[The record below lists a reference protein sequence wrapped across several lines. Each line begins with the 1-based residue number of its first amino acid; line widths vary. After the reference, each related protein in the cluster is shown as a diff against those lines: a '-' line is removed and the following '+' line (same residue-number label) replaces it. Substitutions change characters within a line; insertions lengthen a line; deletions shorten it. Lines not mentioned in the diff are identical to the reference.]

1 MVSFSWPNNGNC
13 VPDDRPS
20 NDHPRAVVE
29 ADLNPLEAEQI
40 LQGLAGVFSRQH
52 NPATARRV
60 VYPPERPD
68 QARSDDAQLPN
79 LEARYR
85 ALVEQ
90 IPAVVFMAYLDRGI
104 GEAYVSPQI
113 EAALGFSQEE
123 WLEDPIRWY
132 SHIHPEDKQRW
143 STEAAE
149 MFLTGNPLR
158 SAYRVISRDGRVIW
172 FHCEAKMIRKE
183 DGEPWFIHGVGFDIT
198 DLKRTEEAL
207 QEERNVGKRAEAKFR
222 GLLEAAPDAVVVVN
236 REGRIVLVNAQV
248 EKLFGYEREE
258 LLGKQLEM
266 LVPARLRH
274 KHPEHRQRFFGEP
287 RVRPM
292 GAAGEELYGLH
303 KDGHEFPVEI
313 SLSPLETE
321 EGVLV
326 SSAIRDISERKRAE
340 RDLRESEDRY
350 RDLVEALPDAIFVI
364 AQERVAFVNP
374 SAVKLLGAQRPEQIV
389 GKQLSEIVHP
399 ASLASVRRRIQDSQA
414 GVASP
419 PMEHVLVAL
428 DGSLVEIESASIPV
442 TWKGSPAIEAI
453 GRDIRQRK
461 RAEARLQEYEKV
473 VESLEEM
480 IVVVD
485 RDYRYLLANR
495 AYLNYRCAEKEQIIG
510 HSVAEIVDKD
520 VFETVTRKKLDECF
534 EGKVV
539 SYGLKYTYPK
549 LGERDLFTTYF
560 PIEGPNGVDRVVS
573 VFHDVTERKKTEAAL
588 SRLAA
593 IVESSDDAIVSKD
606 LNGVITSWNA
616 GAQRMFGYAEAE
628 AVGKVITLI
637 IPPELRNEET
647 DILRRLRAGE
657 HIQHYETVRVT
668 KQGKKVNVSLTIS
681 PMRNS
686 EGRIVGASKIAR
698 DITERKHAEEALRR
712 SEAEAKA
719 RAEELAAILDAV
731 PGMALISQ

>member
-1 MVSFSWPNNGNC
+1 MVSFSWPNNKTEATE
-13 VPDDRPS
+13 VHPPEDRPS
-20 NDHPRAVVE
+20 AV
-29 ADLNPLEAEQI
+29 AEPEITPAAAEEI
-40 LQGLAGVFSRQH
+40 LQRLAGVFSPRL
-52 NPATARRV
+52 NPPTARRV
-60 VYPPERPD
+60 VYPPQRPD
-68 QARSDDAQLPN
+68 DGWSKDNGKDKDKDRNKDNEEDAQLPN
-79 LEARYR
+79 VEARYR

-158 SAYRVISRDGRVIW
+158 SAYRVISRDGRVLW

-236 REGRIVLVNAQV
+236 PEGRIVLVNAQV

-326 SSAIRDISERKRAE
+326 SSAIRDITERKRLEKTILEISARE
-340 RDLRESEDRY
+340 QRRIGQDLHDGLGQHLTGIAFMSKVQEQKLMEKN
-350 RDLVEALPDAIFVI
+350 LPEATDATKI
-364 AQERVAFVNP
+364 
-374 SAVKLLGAQRPEQIV
+374 VKLVNEAINKTRELARGLLPVVSDAQGLMSALQQWAGEVEDLFAISCRFQCFTPVLIHDDTVATHLYYVAREAVNNAIKHGHASQIV
-389 GKQLSEIVHP
+389 I
-399 ASLASVRRRIQDSQA
+399 
-414 GVASP
+414 
-419 PMEHVLVAL
+419 
-428 DGSLVEIESASIPV
+428 
-442 TWKGSPAIEAI
+442 
-453 GRDIRQRK
+453 
-461 RAEARLQEYEKV
+461 
-473 VESLEEM
+473 
-480 IVVVD
+480 
-485 RDYRYLLANR
+485 
-495 AYLNYRCAEKEQIIG
+495 
-510 HSVAEIVDKD
+510 
-520 VFETVTRKKLDECF
+520 
-534 EGKVV
+534 
-539 SYGLKYTYPK
+539 
-549 LGERDLFTTYF
+549 
-560 PIEGPNGVDRVVS
+560 
-573 VFHDVTERKKTEAAL
+573 
-588 SRLAA
+588 RLAA
-593 IVESSDDAIVSKD
+593 DQHQ
-606 LNGVITSWNA
+606 
-616 GAQRMFGYAEAE
+616 GA
-628 AVGKVITLI
+628 
-637 IPPELRNEET
+637 
-647 DILRRLRAGE
+647 
-657 HIQHYETVRVT
+657 
-668 KQGKKVNVSLTIS
+668 LTIQDDGYGIGS
-681 PMRNS
+681 
-686 EGRIVGASKIAR
+686 I
-698 DITERKHAEEALRR
+698 
-712 SEAEAKA
+712 
-719 RAEELAAILDAV
+719 V
-731 PGMALISQ
+731 PGDKGMGLHLMNYRARMVGGSLQVQRVSTGGTTVTCLFTAGDEGTN